1 MVAAMRRL
9 LPISVALFT
18 LALAGCGKESD
29 ESPVDGRDFDA
40 EGLSEPVPY
49 TGRVIDGYLRNARV
63 WLDMDGDSQYT
74 AGPLTIENRYGTEIT
89 LPSGEPTAMTGED
102 GQFSLDISELVQDPS
117 VSPDI
122 DPREYPLFAVILPGQ
137 TLEQT
142 RMGDVVLED
151 AYMLS
156 APPGVR
162 NVTPLSTLV
171 RQRRVIG
178 VQDLTATTNEL
189 ADALGNVN
197 LVSDYVKSGDHRAHA
212 YARAFA
218 RFMASQFP
226 EEYASL
232 LRNGDG
238 RERYLSKEAVFLLGV
253 SFVRNALDVV
263 KVVDEAA
270 SQGNYD
276 NVNVDELALP
286 EVPIEL
292 EDPVILERQTV
303 LARGEGSEL
312 PASMSNL
319 SVSAEL
325 VFDYAEDGRVTS
337 VTADGCMRPS
347 LREMARLISAGGKVA
362 KTGTQWMPGISLSQQ
377 SASFYEDEGPDER
390 LIFDWE
396 KSRATFETT
405 TTCHSDLEPS
415 STELGGP
422 ADVIYE
428 WTLAGPKVQSLTAK
442 SDGKTEVLYP
452 DDLSLLQLNNEAD
465 RESPDVFF
473 GFTRVVEEMEE
484 EIMTLSGNVQS
495 CDSAI
500 DPEDAEASL
509 LVSARQPY
517 TVSGSI
523 SQPDGFDSLALE
535 YDNRNGRL
543 RPLRFGF
550 LDETMASTA
559 GVNNTEGFDWA
570 FYYPSEASSEFVD
583 DQPNLISTAYLNSYG
598 GSRACGR
605 EFERMPSSA
614 YARVNYTYQRLSEYL
629 SARVE

>member
-1 MVAAMRRL
+1 MRRL

-102 GQFSLDISELVQDPS
+102 GQFSLDISELVQDPL

-122 DPREYPLFAVILPGQ
+122 DPREYPLFAVTLPGQ
-137 TLEQT
+137 TMEQT

-197 LVSDYVKSGDHRAHA
+197 LVSDYVRSGDHRAHA

-232 LRNGDG
+232 LRKGDG

-270 SQGNYD
+270 SQGNYE

-286 EVPIEL
+286 EVPVEL

-325 VFDYAEDGRVTS
+325 VFDYSEDGRVTS

-347 LREMARLISAGGKVA
+347 LREMARLINASGKIA
-362 KTGTQWMPGISLSQQ
+362 NTSTQWMPGISLAQQ
-377 SASFYEDEGPDER
+377 SVTYYDQDGPDER
-390 LIFDWE
+390 LVFDWQNRE
-396 KSRATFETT
+396 AYFETT
-405 TTCHSDLEPS
+405 TDCHPGLAS
-415 STELGGP
+415 SSEFGGP
-422 ADVIYE
+422 PAITYE
-428 WTLAGPKVQSLTAK
+428 WSVTDGEVQSLTAT
-442 SDGKTEVLYP
+442 SGSRVEVLEP
-452 DDLSLLQLNNEAD
+452 DYQFGTDA
-465 RESPDVFF
+465 FF
-473 GFTRVVEEMEE
+473 GMIRTVDGAEE

-500 DPEDAEASL
+500 DPEDADAPL

-523 SQPDGFDSLALE
+523 PQSDGFDSLALE
-535 YDNRNGRL
+535 YDNRNDRL

-570 FYYPSEASSEFVD
+570 FYYPSEASSEFVE

>member
-1 MVAAMRRL
+1 MKRL

-18 LALAGCGKESD
+18 LSLAGCGEESD

-40 EGLSEPVPY
+40 EGYSEPEPY

-74 AGPLTIENRYGTEIT
+74 PGPLTIENQYGTEIT
-89 LPSGEPTAMTGED
+89 LPDGEPTAVTGED
-102 GQFSLDISELVQDPS
+102 GKFSLDTSQLVQDPS

-122 DPREYPLFAVILPGQ
+122 DPRDFPLFAVILPDQ

-142 RMGDVVLED
+142 RMGEVVLED

-171 RQRRVIG
+171 RHRREIG
-178 VQDLTATTNEL
+178 VQDLTATTNDL

-226 EEYASL
+226 EEYATL

-238 RERYLSKEAVFLLGV
+238 RERYLSEEAAFLLGV

-263 KVVDEAA
+263 RLVDEAA
-270 SQGNYD
+270 SQGNYE
-276 NVNVDELALP
+276 NINVDELALP
-286 EVPIEL
+286 EVPVEL
-292 EDPVILERQTV
+292 DDPVVLERQTV

-325 VFDYAEDGRVTS
+325 VFDYSEDGRVTS
-337 VTADGCMRPS
+337 ITAHGCMMPS
-347 LREMARLISAGGKVA
+347 MREMARLINARGKIA
-362 KTGTQWMPGISLSQQ
+362 NTSTQWMPGISLAQE
-377 SASFYEDEGPDER
+377 SATYYEDEVADER
-390 LIFDWE
+390 LVFDWE
-396 KSRATFETT
+396 NRRATFETT
-405 TTCHSDLEPS
+405 TTCHAGLEPS

-422 ADVIYE
+422 ADITYE
-428 WTLAGPKVQSLTAK
+428 WTMVDAQVQSLTAT
-442 SDGKTEVLYP
+442 SDMGTEVLEP
-452 DDLSLLQLNNEAD
+452 DYDFETEA
-465 RESPDVFF
+465 FF
-473 GFTRVVEEMEE
+473 GFTRKVEGVEE
-484 EIMTLSGNVQS
+484 EIVALDSSVQS
-495 CDSAI
+495 CKTSIHPDDENA
-500 DPEDAEASL
+500 AL
-509 LVSARQPY
+509 VVSAQQPY
-517 TVSGSI
+517 TVSGTI
-523 SQPDGFDSLALE
+523 PQPDGFESLALE
-535 YDNRNGRL
+535 FDIRDSRL
-543 RPLRFGF
+543 RPLRYGF
-550 LDETMASTA
+550 LDETMASTP
-559 GVNNTEGFDWA
+559 GVNNSEGFDWA
-570 FYYPSEASSEFVD
+570 FYYPFETSNEFVEG
-583 DQPNLISTAYLNSYG
+583 QPNLISTAYLNRHG
-598 GSRACGR
+598 GSRACAR
-605 EFERMPSSA
+605 EFERMPSAA

-629 SARVE
+629 SGLVE

>member
-1 MVAAMRRL
+1 MKRL

-18 LALAGCGKESD
+18 LALAGCGEESD

-40 EGLSEPVPY
+40 QDYSEPRPY
-49 TGRVIDGYLRNARV
+49 TGRVIDGYLRHARV

-74 AGPLTIENRYGTEIT
+74 PGPMTIKNSAGTEIT
-89 LPSGEPTAMTGED
+89 LPNGEPTAMTGED
-102 GQFSLDISELVQDPS
+102 GKFTLDTTGLVQDPS

-122 DPREYPLFAVILPGQ
+122 DPRDFPLFAVILPGQ

-162 NVTPLSTLV
+162 DVTPLSTLV

-178 VQDLTATTNEL
+178 VQDLTATTNDL

-197 LVSDYVKSGDHRAHA
+197 LLSDYVKSGDHRAHA

-226 EEYASL
+226 DDYASL
-232 LRNGDG
+232 LRGGDG
-238 RERYLSKEAVFLLGV
+238 RERFLSKDAAFLLGV

-270 SQGNYD
+270 SQGNYE
-276 NVNVDELALP
+276 NVDVDGLALP

-319 SVSAEL
+319 GVSAEL
-325 VFDYAEDGRVTS
+325 VFDYSEDGRVTS
-337 VTADGCMRPS
+337 ITAHGCMMPS
-347 LREMARLISAGGKVA
+347 LREMARLINAGGKIA
-362 KTGTQWMPGISLSQQ
+362 NTGTQWMPGISLSQE
-377 SASFYEDEGPDER
+377 SAGFYEDEGPDER
-390 LIFDWE
+390 LVFDWE
-396 KSRATFETT
+396 NRRATFETT
-405 TTCHSDLEPS
+405 TGCHPGLAS
-415 STELGGP
+415 SSALGGV
-422 ADVIYE
+422 AAISYE
-428 WTLAGPKVQSLTAK
+428 WTMANTQVQELIATSG
-442 SDGKTEVLYP
+442 DKTEVLEP
-452 DDLSLLQLNNEAD
+452 DYQFGTDA
-465 RESPDVFF
+465 FF
-473 GFTRVVEEMEE
+473 GFTRTVDETEE
-484 EIMTLSGNVQS
+484 EIMTLSGDVES
-495 CDSAI
+495 CDAAI
-500 DPEDAEASL
+500 DPDDADAAL
-509 LVSARQPY
+509 LVSAQQPY

-523 SQPDGFDSLALE
+523 PQPDGFSPLALE
-535 YDNRNGRL
+535 FDNRNDRL

-550 LDETMASTA
+550 LDPAMASTT
-559 GVNNTEGFDWA
+559 GVNNIEGFDWA
-570 FYYPSEASSEFVD
+570 FYYPFETSNEFVEE
-583 DQPNLISTAYLNSYG
+583 QPNLIGTAYLNRRG
-598 GSRACGR
+598 GSRVCGR
-605 EFERMPSSA
+605 EFERMPSAA

-629 SARVE
+629 SGLVE